1 MGSSMTTKKCT
12 VCSLPNTD
20 KTLSYCYQGVEHYF
34 CSPLC
39 QNRFKTHPHLYVGD
53 PQHGLAPKQKG
64 DVLIKK
70 RRIRLLSVISND
82 ARARLI
88 TAVTKLMGVQD
99 ISIEGDEV
107 LVVYDLMKI
116 ALEDIEAV
124 IVKSVGQLDEAVTEK
139 IKRGFIHYSEECE
152 LDNLAHLTKD
162 SGSY

>member
-1 MGSSMTTKKCT
+1 
-12 VCSLPNTD
+12 
-20 KTLSYCYQGVEHYF
+20 
-34 CSPLC
+34 
-39 QNRFKTHPHLYVGD
+39 VGD

-88 TAVTKLMGVQD
+88 TAITKLMGVQD